1 VRPLAEAVTQAEP
14 EIVQYFRRL
23 VDRKIGGV
31 RTRVHG
37 DLHLGQVLHTGRD
50 YSFIDFEG
58 EPARTLSERRLK
70 RSPLIDVAGMLRS
83 FHYAA
88 YATLKQELTSG
99 LVREEDA
106 ANLDHWAR
114 YWYLWASAYYL
125 KGYLDA
131 TAGTHILPREPA
143 DVQLLIDA
151 FLLEK
156 AIYEVGYELNNRP
169 TWLSFPLRGVLQL
182 VGKDG

>member
-1 VRPLAEAVTQAEP
+1 
-14 EIVQYFRRL
+14 
-23 VDRKIGGV
+23 
-31 RTRVHG
+31 
-37 DLHLGQVLHTGRD
+37 VLHTGRD

-88 YATLKQELTSG
+88 YATLQQELVSG
-99 LVREEDA
+99 LVRPEDA
-106 ANLDHWAR
+106 ANLDRWAR

-125 KGYLDA
+125 KGYL
-131 TAGTHILPREPA
+131 TAAEGTNILPRETA
-143 DVQLLIDA
+143 DVQMLIDA

-169 TWLSFPLRGVLQL
+169 DWLSIPLRGVLQL
-182 VGKDG
+182 IGEGS